1 MMTLRAPVIAS
12 LALMLVGCGGGGN
25 SGSAPPIPP
34 TGSNVRDV
42 TADLSRYITD
52 SVSYVQAF
60 SEGYVV
66 PSAAQLNQF
75 DSVVASLVG
84 QDVNTAAASAGALNF
99 EVVRFTDSAA
109 GNNVLYCLQE
119 IDLRGQGFFCV
130 DPDSAAR
137 HHISVPHPLYDLGT
151 HVESTQVMRETGA
164 RFLSVSTSHRCA
176 NSANSVCSGT
186 TSACGAA
193 GPYKV
198 SDAAHNVDAFFYRFG
213 VAVHDHNATTTT
225 LQLHGCG
232 STTCPSNYNADDIVA
247 RLSAGTTMNLDGNEP
262 VNQLNAALNSEIAA
276 AGLGASLSC
285 SEPGD
290 DKLLCGTTNTLGRY
304 INGQPEPCQNAA
316 MSFEGSRWLHI
327 EQNRNLRQDDG
338 AGDEITPQSLSNAIN
353 DVLGP

>member
-1 MMTLRAPVIAS
+1 MLRLRSATIAA
-12 LALMLVGCGGGGN
+12 LALTLVGCGGGS
-25 SGSAPPIPP
+25 SGSAPPEPP
-34 TGSNVRDV
+34 PGSNIRDI

-52 SVSYVQAF
+52 SVAYVQAY

-75 DSVVASLVG
+75 DALVSSLVEL
-84 QDVNTAAASAGALNF
+84 DPDTAADNASALDF
-99 EVVRFTDSAA
+99 ELVRLTDSAA
-109 GNNVLYCLQE
+109 GDNVLFCLQE
-119 IDLRGQGFFCV
+119 TELRGQGFFCL
-130 DPDSAAR
+130 DPDSVAT
-137 HHISVPHPLYDLGT
+137 HHLSVPHPLYDLGT
-151 HVESTQVMRETGA
+151 HVESIHVMRATGA
-164 RFLSVSTSHRCA
+164 RYLSISTSHRCA
-176 NSANSVCSGT
+176 NNAPSACSGT
-186 TSACGAA
+186 TTACGDA

-213 VAVHDHNATTTT
+213 VAVHDLDATTRT

-232 STTCPSNYNADDIVA
+232 ATTCPANYNADDIVA
-247 RLSAGTTMNLDGNEP
+247 RLSAGTTLNLAGTET
-262 VNQLNAALNSEIAA
+262 VNRLNAALNAEIAGLA
-276 AGLGASLSC
+276 LGASVSC

-304 INGQPEPCQNAA
+304 INGQPEPCQNPAT
-316 MSFEGSRWLHI
+316 SFEGSRWLHI